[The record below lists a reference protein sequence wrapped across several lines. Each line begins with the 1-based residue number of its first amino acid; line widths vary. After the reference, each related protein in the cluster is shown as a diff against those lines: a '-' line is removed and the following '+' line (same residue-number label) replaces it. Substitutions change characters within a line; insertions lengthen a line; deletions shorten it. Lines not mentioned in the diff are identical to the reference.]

1 MFSYRVWVLCVWV
14 LLIFSSL
21 GEERLPGYHWRMVL
35 RRGLGNRTNRIRQE
49 IDLLFVLLFAW
60 GGGSYPQR
68 AEKNLV
74 EFQPSCQLLVCAAH
88 AVGGSTAPQDDTSQG
103 WGILLFHMPCF
114 RVFPHANI
122 CSPALW

>member
-1 MFSYRVWVLCVWV
+1 
-14 LLIFSSL
+14 
-21 GEERLPGYHWRMVL
+21 MVL

-103 WGILLFHMPCF
+103 WGILLFHVPCVSESSLMLTSAPLPYGELLQGENW
-114 RVFPHANI
+114 RPRPSGDDGLI
-122 CSPALW
+122 C